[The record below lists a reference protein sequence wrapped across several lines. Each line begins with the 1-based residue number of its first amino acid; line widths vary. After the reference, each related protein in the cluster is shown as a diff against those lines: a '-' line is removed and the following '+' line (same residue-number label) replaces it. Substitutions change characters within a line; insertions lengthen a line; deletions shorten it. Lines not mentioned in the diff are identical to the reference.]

1 MKKIFINQ
9 NQICKLL
16 IYLSFLLFPFQ
27 NLALR
32 ISSSS
37 YDLTAIILII
47 SIFLFFI
54 LNDFQKFS
62 FRKKIAIIYTLI
74 FIAYYLMNYIL
85 NYIAPL
91 PRFLASLLWLVGL
104 LNIIILSSEVKINQR
119 SIFNIIN
126 LLLILICAHIW
137 IEYFFIIGPDVYNTD
152 IKARGMSFFA
162 EPSYAGLI
170 LYASS
175 IGYFFIFLLKFSK
188 IYLFLFLLNFATGY
202 ITLSLHIV
210 TFIVSLLFFIVIFSF
225 AFKKNINF
233 KINFK
238 INSKFYL
245 YIFILFISSIC
256 SIYLIFFGEFA
267 NHFVSRLDI
276 FNFENTTNVSLLCWL
291 RGMDQAIA
299 SIHKSYYLFGT
310 GLGSTGEFQFY
321 SEFGNKLQIFGL
333 GSLTLKDSYSLFFR
347 LIIEMGLLTVI
358 IFLVYLLYRLKH
370 FYNFICKKSS
380 RSKAYI
386 VFNFLFGISILI
398 GSLLKE
404 PNFSRSSLYISL
416 FLISSINFDSKKIK
430 IEN

>member
-1 MKKIFINQ
+1 MKNTFIHQ
-9 NQICKLL
+9 KQICKLL

-37 YDLTAIILII
+37 YDLTVIILII
-47 SIFLFFI
+47 SVFLFFI

-74 FIAYYLMNYIL
+74 FIAYYLLNYIL
-85 NYIAPL
+85 NYKAPL
-91 PRFLASLLWLVGL
+91 GRFLASLLWLVGL

-126 LLLILICAHIW
+126 LLLIIICVHIW
-137 IEYFFIIGPDVYNTD
+137 IEYFFIIGADDYNTYR
-152 IKARGMSFFA
+152 KARSMSFFS

-170 LYASS
+170 LYAAS
-175 IGYFFIFLLKFSK
+175 IGYFFIFLLKFNK
-188 IYLFLFLLNFATGY
+188 NYLFLFLLSFVSGY

-210 TFIVSLLFFIVIFSF
+210 TFVICLLFFIVMFFF

-233 KINFK
+233 TINL
-238 INSKFYL
+238 KFYL
-245 YIFILFISSIC
+245 YTFILFI
-256 SIYLIFFGEFA
+256 FFISFFYYFKSGDFISHFA
-267 NHFVSRLDI
+267 TRLDI
-276 FNFENTTNVSLLCWL
+276 FNIEDSKNVSLLCWL

-321 SEFGNKLQIFGL
+321 SEFGNKLESFGL

-347 LIIEMGLLTVI
+347 LIIEIGLLAVI
-358 IFLVYLLYRLKH
+358 IFLVYLLYRLIH
-370 FYNFICKKSS
+370 FYNFICKNSS
-380 RSKAYI
+380 RNKAYI
-386 VFNFLFGISILI
+386 VFNFLFGVSILI
-398 GSLLKE
+398 GSLIKE

-416 FLISSINFDSKKIK
+416 FLISSINFDTKKI
-430 IEN
+430 